1 MKTSIAF
8 EFRPATVPVKAR
20 TGRIAALAFA
30 IGALLVGLFEAWL
43 TRNDMYSDGI
53 SYLDVGD
60 AFFRGDWH
68 AALNA
73 YWSPLYPVLLGGAMS
88 VLKPNSVW
96 QFPVVHLVNWL
107 IFALVVIAFQYLL
120 AGLLRFRSDTL
131 PEWLWIALGY
141 TLFLWAT
148 LRLIGVGLVS
158 PDMCV
163 AAFLFLATG
172 VLVRIS
178 RQPTLWRYALLGLI
192 LGFGYLAKAPM
203 MPIAFVMLSISAFLA
218 RGARRAVPRVGL
230 ALACLLAVAGPWI
243 YGLSV
248 AKGRPTFGES
258 WSLNVAWY
266 VNDVP
271 RYHWQ
276 GTQAA
281 HPTRKI
287 FDSPAAYEFNGPVGG
302 AYPIWYDPAYWNAG
316 LKPHLSLGQMARQ
329 IRVNAFDYY
338 ELFFRSEVAVAAIC
352 LALFFLCGADRKRW
366 ILLIPPAAALC
377 MYAPVHVEDRM
388 LGAYVVLLW
397 LGLFFSIRMDG
408 TERRRSAYYSML
420 ALIVLELSR
429 FGLSVLGTA
438 ASHGLH
444 ERPVQAEIAQALLQS
459 GIHEGSKIAW
469 VRPRSFTPVENYA
482 WARLAKV
489 QIIAEIPVGQEK
501 ALWDPGPSKELLT
514 SLHKAGAEALVVTS
528 LPAGAARDQWTPV
541 GRDGYFVRFLT
552 D

>member
-8 EFRPATVPVKAR
+8 EFRPAAAPIKAR
-20 TGRIAALAFA
+20 TGGIAALAFS
-30 IGALLVGLFEAWL
+30 IGALLVGLLEAWL

-60 AFFRGDWH
+60 AFFRGHWH
-68 AALNA
+68 SALNA

-88 VLKPNSVW
+88 VLKPGAVW

-107 IFALVVIAFQYLL
+107 VFAFAVIAFQYLL
-120 AGLLRFRSDTL
+120 TGLLSLRSDTL
-131 PEWLWIALGY
+131 PEWIWIAFGY

-163 AAFLFLATG
+163 AGFVFLATG
-172 VLVRIS
+172 ALLRLS
-178 RQPTLWRYALLGLI
+178 LQPTLWRYALLGVI

-203 MPIAFVMLSISAFLA
+203 MPMAIVMLSISAFLA
-218 RGARRAVPRVGL
+218 GGARRAVLRVGL
-230 ALACLLAVAGPWI
+230 ALVCFLAVAGPWI
-243 YGLSV
+243 YGLS
-248 AKGRPTFGES
+248 AEEGRPTFGES

-271 RYHWQ
+271 RYHWH
-276 GTQAA
+276 GTQAT

-287 FDSPAAYEFNGPVGG
+287 SDSPTAYEFNGPVEGT
-302 AYPIWYDPAYWNAG
+302 YPIWYDPAYWNAG
-316 LKPHLSLGQMARQ
+316 IKPHLSVAQMARQ
-329 IRVNAFDYY
+329 IRVNVFDYY

-366 ILLIPPAAALC
+366 IVLIPPAVALC

-397 LGLFFSIRMDG
+397 LGLFSSIRMDG
-408 TERRRSAYYSML
+408 PERRRSAYYSML
-420 ALIVLELSR
+420 ALVVLELSR

-438 ASHGLH
+438 SSHGLH

-469 VRPRSFTPVENYA
+469 VRPHSFTPVENYA

-489 QIIAEIPVGQEK
+489 QIIAEIPMGQEK
-501 ALWDPGPSKELLT
+501 ELWNPGPSKELL
-514 SLHKAGAEALVVTS
+514 SELHKAGAEALVVTS

-541 GRDGYFVRFLT
+541 GRDGYFVRFLA